1 VANRITFQRASAKEF
16 PGTYDLVA
24 FFDCLHDMGDPGG
37 VAMHVESAVRSD
49 GTWMIVEP
57 LAGDRIEDN
66 LNPIGRIFY
75 SASTQICVPASL
87 SQEVGTALGA
97 QAGET
102 GLRELIMSGGFSR
115 VRRAT
120 ATPFCCKRGLER
132 GREATRMVMLSL
144 PLLTWV
150 IGAAVVVILSVV
162 LRAVANDAERLARSR
177 ARDSIPAEPANGN
190 TSKEAA

>member
-1 VANRITFQRASAKEF
+1 
-16 PGTYDLVA
+16 
-24 FFDCLHDMGDPGG
+24 MGDPRG
-37 VAMHVESAVRSD
+37 VPLHVKSALRSD

-102 GLRELIMSGGFSR
+102 RLRELIMSGDSR
-115 VRRAT
+115 ACGV
-120 ATPFCCKRGLER
+120 PPPPHSIWCWKRGLER
-132 GREATRMVMLSL
+132 RREATRMVMPS
-144 PLLTWV
+144 LLTWV

-162 LRAVANDAERLARSR
+162 LRTVANDAQRLARSR
-177 ARDSIPAEPANGN
+177 ARASIPAEPANGN

>member
-1 VANRITFQRASAKEF
+1 
-16 PGTYDLVA
+16 
-24 FFDCLHDMGDPGG
+24 
-37 VAMHVESAVRSD
+37 MHVKSALRSE

-57 LAGDRIEDN
+57 LAGDRLEDN

-87 SQEVGTALGA
+87 SKEVRTALGA

-102 GLRELIMSGGFSR
+102 RSWELIMSGGFSR
-115 VRRAT
+115 VRV
-120 ATPFCCKRGLER
+120 PPPPHSIWCWKHGLER
-132 GREATRMVMLSL
+132 RREATRMVMPS
-144 PLLTWV
+144 LLTWV

-162 LRAVANDAERLARSR
+162 LRTVANDAQRLARSR
-177 ARDSIPAEPANGN
+177 THASIPAEPANSN

>member
-1 VANRITFQRASAKEF
+1 MSACELAREAGVADRITFQRASAKEF
-16 PGTYDLVA
+16 PGAYDLVA
-24 FFDCLHDMGDPGG
+24 FFDCLHDMGDPRG
-37 VAMHVESAVRSD
+37 VAMHVKSALRSD

-102 GLRELIMSGGFSR
+102 RLRELIMSGGFSR

-120 ATPFCCKRGLER
+120 ATPFNLVLE
-132 GREATRMVMLSL
+132 
-144 PLLTWV
+144 
-150 IGAAVVVILSVV
+150 
-162 LRAVANDAERLARSR
+162 AR
-177 ARDSIPAEPANGN
+177 P
-190 TSKEAA
+190 